1 MWRGT
6 LEADF
11 IVAHRYFLLA
21 KTLNKSDVAPRNRV
35 IDPRGLESPSPIF
48 KTLILSLVSFS
59 QTVCQPVLIPTCY
72 AGHSTD
78 SLERPWGCER
88 MRTGG
93 EGDDKGWDGWMSS
106 LTQWTWI
113 WENSGKQWRTGKPG
127 VLKSM
132 GLQQVGHDLGTE
144 QEEVVRVLKQGLF
157 GIWKSWIVTKTD
169 LESMRLQLIMTKSH
183 YSDWTATTVI

>member
-106 LTQWTWI
+106 LTQWTWVGS
-113 WENSGKQWRTGKPG
+113 WWWTRGLACCNPWGCKESDKTEWLNWTELTFRKDNCSGSKLCQY
-127 VLKSM
+127 
-132 GLQQVGHDLGTE
+132 
-144 QEEVVRVLKQGLF
+144 
-157 GIWKSWIVTKTD
+157 IITK
-169 LESMRLQLIMTKSH
+169 
-183 YSDWTATTVI
+183 